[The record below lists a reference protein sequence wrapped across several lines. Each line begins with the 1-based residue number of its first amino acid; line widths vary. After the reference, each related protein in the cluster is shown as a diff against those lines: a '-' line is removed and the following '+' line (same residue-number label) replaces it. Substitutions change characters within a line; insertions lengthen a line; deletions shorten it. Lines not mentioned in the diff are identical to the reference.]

1 MSEHAERR
9 IRRILE
15 ETYVQDMYV
24 PRGRTTFSPEFHRSF
39 RMLVP
44 EFDGQTGRIADVDW
58 VAPGAERR
66 ADPKAIEAST
76 EFDISILDVTGKVG
90 IGKVEVHRDGRLIY
104 TDYVIFCKVAGEWK
118 VVGKAF
124 HPHNPK
130 RRS

>member
-1 MSEHAERR
+1 MSQRAERR
-9 IRRILE
+9 ILRIIE

-24 PRGRTTFSPEFHRSF
+24 PRVRTSFSPEFHRNF

-44 EFDGQTGRIADVDW
+44 EFDGQTGQIADVDW
-58 VAPGAERR
+58 VAPDAGHRPN
-66 ADPKAIEAST
+66 PKAIEAST
-76 EFDISILDVTGKVG
+76 EFDISVLDVTGKVG
-90 IGKVEVHRDGRLIY
+90 IGKVEVHRDGCLIY

-130 RRS
+130 RHS